1 MLSKRVLFD
10 KSNLAHTKN
19 IIKAITNCIE
29 REEKNEKNSELLCQ
43 IIICRVPI
51 EIIVYFHG
59 ITAQGL
65 IKNNSSIELLR
76 QIKFLNK
83 ILKTHDTLTNVYHKF
98 SFLDKDYIDN

>member
-65 IKNNSSIELLR
+65 IHGGIALCK
-76 QIKFLNK
+76 KA
-83 ILKTHDTLTNVYHKF
+83 LTSA
-98 SFLDKDYIDN
+98 SFLI